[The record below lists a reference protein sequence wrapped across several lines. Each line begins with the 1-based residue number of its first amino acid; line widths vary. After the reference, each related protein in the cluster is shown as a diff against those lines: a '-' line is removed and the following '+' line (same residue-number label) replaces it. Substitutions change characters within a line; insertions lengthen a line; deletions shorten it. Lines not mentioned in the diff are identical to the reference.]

1 MDTSAKPLMNGYRGF
16 DASEIAKS
24 LMDAVTML
32 MMLGIWAVDTKSLST
47 SSPCKDC
54 KPVFSGEYYGLFEVR
69 ISGSEDHGLIYS
81 SLWVSYHS
89 RKAVEFYYTES
100 KELIAMTR
108 GNVYKYP
115 PEDIGSL
122 IFFILNPKAE
132 EDATNILKNTNLAD
146 DYKTRLHNYLAVKRK
161 TEGISS
167 NIKIDVDLYSAVDC
181 YGLIEVVDVPEAIF
195 KYIEVSYQRF
205 RRVVD
210 WDEIIYRVK
219 LSYGES
225 NIVYTLEEGDKLKA
239 LELLIEGVVPRRE
252 WGLLAEISKKVMR
265 AISQAYLVMKILR

>member
-1 MDTSAKPLMNGYRGF
+1 MDRPAKPLVNGYWGF
-16 DASEIAKS
+16 NASEIAKS
-24 LMDAVTML
+24 LMDAVTTL
-32 MMLGIWAVDTKSLST
+32 MMLGIWAVDTESLSS

-69 ISGSEDHGLIYS
+69 TSGSEDHGLIYS

-100 KELIAMTR
+100 KELMAMTG

-122 IFFILNPKAE
+122 LFFILNPKAE

-146 DYKTRLHNYLAVKRK
+146 DYKTRLHNYLAAKRE
-161 TEGISS
+161 TEGLSS
-167 NIKIDVDLYSAVDC
+167 NIKIDADLYSAVDC
-181 YGLIEVVDVPEAIF
+181 YGLIEVADIPEAIF

-210 WDEIIYRVK
+210 WDEITYRVK

-252 WGLLAEISKKVMR
+252 WRLLAEISKKVLR
-265 AISQAYLVMKILR
+265 AASQAYLVMKILR